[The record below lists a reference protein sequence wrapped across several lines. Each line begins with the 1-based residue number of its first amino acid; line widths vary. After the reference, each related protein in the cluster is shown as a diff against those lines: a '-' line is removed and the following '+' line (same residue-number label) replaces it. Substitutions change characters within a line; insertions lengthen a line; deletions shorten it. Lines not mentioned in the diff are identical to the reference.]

1 MLQYTET
8 FRAAVTAI
16 EYYLPETVV
25 TNAELAEEFPDW
37 EVEKL
42 AEKTGIRERH
52 VASPCQCSSDLAVCA
67 AEKLFDSGRAARE
80 DIDVI
85 LLCTQSPDYFL
96 PTTACILQHRL
107 GLSTST
113 AALDFNLGCS
123 GFVYGLGIAKGLI
136 ESAQAKCVL
145 LLTAETYSKFIDT
158 ADRNV
163 RVLFGDAA
171 AATVIEAVPIK
182 SADLYIEAPVWG
194 TDGRGA
200 SNLMVSGGAAR
211 ASMRSAANAGGQGI
225 PAGRSN
231 PCRLVMNGPEV
242 FNFTAK
248 RVPEMVGEV
257 LERYGKVTAD
267 IDLFVFHQASRLLLD
282 HLRRKLEI
290 PAERFYMAMED
301 CGNTV
306 SSTIPI
312 ALKRASDEGVL
323 KSGDLVL
330 LAGFGV
336 GYSWAGTLIRW
347 PGRDAVQTGRKPIG
361 KGATKE

>member
-1 MLQYTET
+1 MLQRSES

-25 TNAELAEEFPDW
+25 TNAELAAEFPDW

-52 VASPCQCSSDLAVCA
+52 IASPCQCSSDLAACA
-67 AEKLFDSGRAARE
+67 AQQLFDSGQVTQA

-107 GLSTST
+107 GLRTSI

-136 ESAQAKCVL
+136 ESAQARCVL
-145 LLTAETYSKFIDT
+145 LLTAETYSKFIDA
-158 ADRNV
+158 ADRSV

-171 AATVIEAVPIK
+171 AATIIEAVP
-182 SADLYIEAPVWG
+182 SESGELYIESPVWG

-200 SNLMVSGGAAR
+200 PNLCVPGGAAR
-211 ASMRSAANAGGQGI
+211 ASMRSAASASGPGLPTG
-225 PAGRSN
+225 PAN

-242 FNFTAK
+242 FNFTAQ

-257 LERYGKVTAD
+257 LRRYGKVTAD
-267 IDLFVFHQASRLLLD
+267 VDLFVFHQASKLLLD
-282 HLRRKLEI
+282 HLRRKLQI
-290 PAERFYMAMED
+290 PPERFYTAMED

-312 ALKRASDEGVL
+312 ALKRASAEGVL
-323 KSGDLVL
+323 KPGDLVL

-347 PGRDAVQTGRKPIG
+347 LGSEAVRSGRKSIAR
-361 KGATKE
+361 GAINE